1 MAEAQGEARGAAG
14 RDRPSPDAGRCRR
27 GDLRRRRHPDG
38 SFTGAGSIE
47 LGLHRDLVERLEA
60 RLAEL
65 PARRRGTVAWYPAE
79 VSVVASLHGLPD
91 RPVRDAILRHVLETD
106 VTAEWASAASVPIR
120 ETSACSPPACVESE
134 PELARLEAA
143 RRSPR
148 AHSSVVCVA
157 GSSVLLGESRSP
169 AL

>member
-1 MAEAQGEARGAAG
+1 VVVDRAEEFVARVAELGLEGVVAKRRDSRYVPG
-14 RDRPSPDAGRCRR
+14 RRTTAWLKHKARR
-27 GDLRRRRHPDG
+27 EERLAVTGLRRTRSGAVEAIFVARRHSDG

-47 LGLHRDLVERLEA
+47 LGLHRELVERLEA

-106 VTAEWASAASVPIR
+106 VTAE
-120 ETSACSPPACVESE
+120 
-134 PELARLEAA
+134 
-143 RRSPR
+143 
-148 AHSSVVCVA
+148 
-157 GSSVLLGESRSP
+157 
-169 AL
+169 